1 MPALNWSRLDAN
13 FATNHK
19 TIALMGSRAGEHA
32 LLVYVFSHGY
42 AASHGTD
49 GFIPKGAIGLF
60 HGSLKDAATLVEAGL
75 WDAVNGGWEIHDWR
89 EYQPSSEEAQKR
101 SERARHAAARRW
113 GTGGAA

>member
-1 MPALNWSRLDAN
+1 MANMNWSRLDAN

-49 GFIPKGAIGLF
+49 GFIPKGAIGTF
-60 HGSLKDAATLVEAGL
+60 HGTAKDATILVDIGL
-75 WDAVNGGWEIHDWR
+75 WDAVDGGWVVHDWR
-89 EYQPSSEEAQKR
+89 EYQPSSEEAQRR
-101 SERARHAAARRW
+101 SERARHAAAKRW

>member
-1 MPALNWSRLDAN
+1 MANMNWSRLDAN

-19 TIALMGSRAGEHA
+19 TIALMGARLGEHA

-60 HGSLKDAATLVEAGL
+60 HGTLRDATTLVDVGL
-75 WDAVNGGWEIHDWR
+75 WDSVDGGWEIHDWR

-101 SERARHAAARRW
+101 SARARNAAAKRW
-113 GTGGAA
+113 GTGSAA